1 MIESITINNYKSIN
15 QPLTIS
21 FENGKIFNLL
31 FGANNSGKS
40 IIIEAFDL
48 IAKVFRDGLRS
59 IDSIE
64 HHTSTSFE
72 FIFKINQKRYS
83 YHVALDLE
91 KGEVISEVFN
101 GYRQND
107 SFYYFKRN
115 SSIIENAPE
124 LSKLFTKFDYERLKT
139 YMYDLRFDRKHLILS
154 NLHTKN
160 FSDSNK
166 AYFLDQAA
174 LNIHQMQIYRQD
186 EDIIYFSDIDNKHYT
201 KVLELLKRLKTN
213 VHSLTYQTIEL
224 DQLRANLNRHRYD
237 HLMDTFRNKLTESN
251 ENVFFVI
258 AYDQFYRLAGRNLN
272 DLKIQMIEV
281 RFENDL
287 VLSLNAVSKGLRQ
300 LIVMMILTLRI
311 KKDILYVV
319 DDLTNHMDSKLAKE
333 FLTALWDIFNASNSR
348 LICSTHD
355 MLLFDS
361 NLFSLKEIVYIK
373 NEHGTKLTYLD
384 TLKIRKDKKLLNLY
398 LDGYFDE

>member
-1 MIESITINNYKSIN
+1 MIESITINNYKSIKT
-15 QPLTIS
+15 PLTIS
-21 FENGKIFNLL
+21 FENAKVFNLL
-31 FGANNSGKS
+31 FGDNNSGKS
-40 IIIEAFDL
+40 IIIEALDL
-48 IAKVFRDGLRS
+48 ISRVFRGGLRS
-59 IDSIE
+59 IDSIDSDVN
-64 HHTSTSFE
+64 TTFD
-72 FIFKINQKRYS
+72 FTFKINQKKFNY
-83 YHVALDLE
+83 YVELDLN
-91 KGEVISEVFN
+91 KSEVVAEVFS

-107 SFYYFKRN
+107 SFYYFKRGFN
-115 SSIIENAPE
+115 VIENAPE

-160 FSDSNK
+160 FSDSQK
-166 AYFLDQAA
+166 SYFLDQAA
-174 LNIHQMQIYRQD
+174 LNIYQMQIYRQD
-186 EDIIYFSDIDNKHYT
+186 EDIVYFSDIDNKHYT
-201 KVLELLKRLKTN
+201 KVLELLKKLKTN

-237 HLMDTFRNKLTESN
+237 HLMDTFRNKLTESD

-272 DLKIQMIEV
+272 ELKIQTIDV
-281 RFENDL
+281 RFGNDL
-287 VLSLNAVSKGLRQ
+287 TLSLNNVSKGLRQ
-300 LIVMMILTLRI
+300 LIMMMILTLRI

-319 DDLTNHMDSKLAKE
+319 DDLTNHIDSKLAKA
-333 FLTALWDIFNASNSR
+333 FLSALWDIFNASNSK

-361 NLFSLKEIVYIK
+361 ALFSLKEIAYIK
-373 NEHGTKLTYLD
+373 NESGTKLIYLD

-398 LDGYFDE
+398 LDGYFD